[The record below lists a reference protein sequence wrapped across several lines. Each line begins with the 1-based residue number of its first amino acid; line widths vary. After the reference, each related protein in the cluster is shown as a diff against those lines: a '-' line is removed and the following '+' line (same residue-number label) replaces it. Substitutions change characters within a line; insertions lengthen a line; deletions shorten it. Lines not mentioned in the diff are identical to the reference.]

1 MEYLFTTHKI
11 VVKQDNL
18 ELFIFGDIHRDTDS
32 CDVDRWKKYI
42 QHSKGFDQDKCLY
55 LGMGDYID
63 FASTSEKK
71 KLLAANLH
79 ETTIDKFDN
88 IAKKD
93 IIGLSKEMG
102 HMKDHMIGIIGG
114 NHTWNFAD
122 GKNSDELLAEEMKT
136 KYLGWLSYIR
146 VTVGRSKHRFMS
158 FDIVACH
165 GKAGGKLLGTSINQV
180 DDLRK
185 IFPFANLFVM
195 GHDHKL
201 SATPAVVLYAEPS
214 SKGIDIKQKEQRL
227 CRSGSFKKTYTPGTG
242 GYEIGGL
249 YRPSI
254 LGALHVSVSL
264 RRTEVNNKDYLS
276 LDITAHV

>member
-1 MEYLFTTHKI
+1 MENLFTTHKI
-11 VVKQDNL
+11 IVEENDL

-42 QHSKGFDQDKCLY
+42 QFSKGFNQKKCLY
-55 LGMGDYID
+55 LGMGDYVD

-93 IIGLSKEMG
+93 IIGLSKEMS
-102 HMKDHMIGIIGG
+102 HMKDRMIGIIGG
-114 NHTWNFAD
+114 NHVWNFAN
-122 GKNSDELLAEEMKT
+122 GKNSDELLAEEMRT

-146 VTVGRSKHRFMS
+146 IVVGSTHNRTMS

-185 IFPFANLFVM
+185 IFPFANLFIM

-201 SATPAVVLYAEPS
+201 SATPATILHAETCED
-214 SKGIDIKQKEQRL
+214 GIRIKQKEQRL

-242 GYEIGGL
+242 GYEIGKL
-249 YRPSI
+249 YQPSI

-264 RRTEVNNKDYLS
+264 RRVSKNYNDFLS